1 MANPLVSAIII
12 FLNGEEFLAEAIDS
26 VLAQDYRPIELLLV
40 DDGSGEGATR
50 LARNYA
56 QRHPQEIRCLEH
68 PGHENRGM
76 SASRNLGVQ
85 HALGEYIAFLDADDV
100 WLPEKIG
107 EQVAILA
114 AHPEAALVYGK
125 TQIWHGW
132 DARQPDAKDFFY
144 PLGVA
149 EERVYSA
156 PTMLAAL
163 IENRFQTPT
172 TCNALI
178 ARAAY
183 LQLGGFEESFRGMY
197 EDQAFFAKLYLR
209 FPTYVSGKVWARYR
223 QHAGNSD
230 QPFSRAG
237 YYRERRRLLEFVHGI
252 ADTAPVALDANTR
265 RVIARELWRARHPRL
280 AALRMAF
287 REKWRKMAS

>member
-40 DDGSGEGATR
+40 DDGSNAAATR
-50 LARNYA
+50 LAQDFA
-56 QRHPQEIRCLEH
+56 HRHPEVVRYLDH
-68 PGHENRGM
+68 PGHGNRGM

-85 HALGEYIAFLDADDV
+85 HARGEFVAFLDADDV

-114 AHPEAALVYGK
+114 EHPQVAMVYGK
-125 TQIWHGW
+125 TQIWHSW
-132 DARQPDAKDFFY
+132 DPRQSDAKDFFY
-144 PLGVA
+144 ALGVA
-149 EERVYSA
+149 GNRVHPA

-163 IENRFQTPT
+163 VENRFQSPT
-172 TCNALI
+172 TCNTI
-178 ARAAY
+178 ITRAAY

-209 FPTYVSGKVWARYR
+209 FPTYVSDRFWARYR
-223 QHAGNSD
+223 QHGGNSGK
-230 QPFSRAG
+230 PFSRVG

-252 ADTAPVALDANTR
+252 ATKSPIELDAGTR
-265 RVIARELWRARHPRL
+265 GVIARERWRARLPRL
-280 AALRMAF
+280 AALRMSI
-287 REKWRKMAS
+287 RERWRRLAP